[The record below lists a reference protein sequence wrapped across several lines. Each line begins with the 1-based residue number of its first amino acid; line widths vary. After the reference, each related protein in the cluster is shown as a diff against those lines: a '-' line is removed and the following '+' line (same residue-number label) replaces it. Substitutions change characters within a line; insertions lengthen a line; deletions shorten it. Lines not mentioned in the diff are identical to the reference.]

1 MMELTDPWS
10 GGTHK
15 GHLGEGCGVGVR
27 RLPIGVSPKLPWAAK
42 QPLRGWDGVR
52 EGQCLRINLIIK
64 LKPARGRER
73 NWI

>member
-1 MMELTDPWS
+1 MELTDLWS
-10 GGTHK
+10 GGTHM

-27 RLPIGVSPKLPWAAK
+27 RLPIEVSPKLPWATK
-42 QPLRGWDGVR
+42 QPLRGWHGVR

-64 LKPARGRER
+64 LKPAKGREI